1 MNNYPSS
8 AGFVMVMDTLPDP
21 ARKKVKKKL
30 LKKREMNG
38 FKFKK
43 INQQSKEIKKRNKK
57 ENWGQATTPLDRK
70 NMEKL

>member
-1 MNNYPSS
+1 MNNCPLS
-8 AGFVMVMDTLPDP
+8 ADFFMVMDTLPDL

-43 INQQSKEIKKRNKK
+43 LNHQIKETKKRNKK
-57 ENWGQATTPLDRK
+57 ENWGQAAIPLDRK
-70 NMEKL
+70 DMEKL